1 MPPPDGLVVVRSR
14 VHGYGLETTRR
25 FAAGE
30 IVTAGDGV
38 IFRQGDDFDDTYALV
53 IPAIDAG
60 FRDGPED
67 ELAFYDLVDQTR
79 WINHSCEP
87 NTRVESRWDP
97 IAKIART
104 WWIALRDIEVGEELF
119 YDYGFVAACAE
130 PCHCGAA
137 ACRGLIVDP
146 DEVDGVAEELRHHL
160 RPAIAAP
167 LRATS

>member
-1 MPPPDGLVVVRSR
+1 MPPPEGLVVVRSR

-38 IFRQGDDFDDTYALV
+38 IFREGDDFDDTYALV

-60 FRDGPED
+60 FTDDPE
-67 ELAFYDLVDQTR
+67 ELVFYDLVDQTR

-87 NTRVESRWDP
+87 NTRVDARWDP

-104 WWIALRDIEVGEELF
+104 WWIAVRDIEIGEELF
-119 YDYGFVAACAE
+119 YDYAFVAVSAE
-130 PCHCGAA
+130 PCNCGAA
-137 ACRGLIVDP
+137 TCRGLIVDP
-146 DEVDGVAEELRHHL
+146 DEVDEVPEALRHHL
-160 RPAIAAP
+160 RTPLAP
-167 LRATS
+167 RLRATS